1 MIHVAVLEDDD
12 LEREALVTRMRLH
25 PHASQLDISCFSS
38 ARDLAGYVQAANPID
53 ILLTDIILDDDHP
66 STSATQADARF
77 SMKPFLRT
85 DEPTPTGIDV
95 VKSLFR
101 SGCGVQVIYVTGY
114 DSFHTSVYET
124 EHTCFLLKP
133 IDQTRLDFAL
143 DQALRRLAEHQ
154 ERPLHLHTSQGDRIV
169 SPTRIV
175 FIESKRR
182 VLRIHT
188 TSDEIET
195 YGKLSDL
202 FEKLPPNFVQCHK
215 SFVVNM
221 NHIERMNLS
230 QLMLTTDDVIPIS
243 QSRRKAT
250 RDAVHAYVRNAR

>member
-1 MIHVAVLEDDD
+1 MIHVAVLEDNN
-12 LEREALVTRMRLH
+12 LEREVLVASISRH
-25 PHASQLDISCFSS
+25 PSASMFDISAFSS
-38 ARDLAGYVQAANPID
+38 ARNLARHVQAKRPVD
-53 ILLTDIILDDDHP
+53 ILLTDIVLDDP
-66 STSATQADARF
+66 TSPATKARADTSLEEIVGSQENADA
-77 SMKPFLRT
+77 L
-85 DEPTPTGIDV
+85 TGIDI
-95 VKSLFR
+95 VKRLLPP
-101 SGCGVQVIYVTGY
+101 GCGVQVIYVTGY

-133 IDQTRLDFAL
+133 IDQTKLDFAL